1 MREFPDRPIVGV
13 GAVIL
18 DGERVLLVRRGNE
31 PLKGEWSLPGG
42 AVEVGETLEAAIAR
56 EVLEETGLEV
66 EVGPMID
73 VLDRIRSDPDGRVRY
88 HYVLIDFVC
97 RPTGGALCSATDAA
111 DAAWAT
117 IGDLP
122 RFALAEATLTM
133 IEKARCRSWDR

>member
-1 MREFPDRPIVGV
+1 MREYPDRPIVGV

-42 AVEVGETLEAAIAR
+42 GVEVGETLETAIAR

-66 EVGPMID
+66 VVGPMID
-73 VLDRIRSDPDGRVRY
+73 VLDRISVDPDGRVRY

-97 RPTGGALCSATDAA
+97 RPTGGTLCSATDAA
-111 DAAWAT
+111 DAEWAA
-117 IGDLP
+117 ISDLE
-122 RFALAEATLTM
+122 RFSLADATLKM
-133 IEKARCRSWDR
+133 IEKARVRSWDR